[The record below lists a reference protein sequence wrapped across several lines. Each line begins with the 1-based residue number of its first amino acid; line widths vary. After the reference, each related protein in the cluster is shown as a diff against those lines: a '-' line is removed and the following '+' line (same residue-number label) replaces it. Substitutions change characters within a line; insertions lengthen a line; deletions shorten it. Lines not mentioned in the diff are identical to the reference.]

1 MAQLQ
6 ETFRDNLR
14 RLLREKRMTQRDLA
28 KLLETS
34 DASIS
39 ELINGNYSPTLKM
52 VERVSSALRTNSLA
66 LLVPLALEE
75 ISGSALI
82 PS

>member
-39 ELINGNYSPTLKM
+39 ELINGNYSPMLKM